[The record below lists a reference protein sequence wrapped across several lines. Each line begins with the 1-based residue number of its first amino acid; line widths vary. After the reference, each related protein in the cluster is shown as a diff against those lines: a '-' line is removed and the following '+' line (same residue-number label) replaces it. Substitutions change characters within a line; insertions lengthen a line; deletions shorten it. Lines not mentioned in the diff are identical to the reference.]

1 MPDSG
6 VSTFQSGSGH
16 GFASSHR
23 GVAPVQSL
31 LRLPLIPPASIGEPQ
46 DHGGR
51 DPPRGA
57 RIGLT
62 VPPGFVTLP
71 IVLGSFGRV
80 LRGSS
85 YTPCEIQF
93 ARRFFCPPMP
103 ADDTAITA
111 GATKGSAPEEGS
123 IMATGTVKWLND
135 AKGFGFITQEGGEDV
150 FVHYSPVQAQG
161 FKSLAEGDRAE
172 VEVTACP
179 KRLPAA
185 NDP

>member
-23 GVAPVQSL
+23 GVVTVQSL
-31 LRLPLIPPASIGEPQ
+31 LTLPLISPASICEPQ

-111 GATKGSAPEEGS
+111 GAKKGKAPEGGS
-123 IMATGTVKWLND
+123 GIG
-135 AKGFGFITQEGGEDV
+135 KGKMKGV
-150 FVHYSPVQAQG
+150 NR
-161 FKSLAEGDRAE
+161 AEG
-172 VEVTACP
+172 VGLLNP
-179 KRLPAA
+179 
-185 NDP
+185 

>member
-6 VSTFQSGSGH
+6 VSTFQGGSGH

-23 GVAPVQSL
+23 GVVTVQSL
-31 LRLPLIPPASIGEPQ
+31 LTLPLISPASICEPQ

-111 GATKGSAPEEGS
+111 GATKGRGPRKGSPWQQGQRSGSTTPRASASSRQKG
-123 IMATGTVKWLND
+123 ARTWLS
-135 AKGFGFITQEGGEDV
+135 TT
-150 FVHYSPVQAQG
+150 P
-161 FKSLAEGDRAE
+161 
-172 VEVTACP
+172 P
-179 KRLPAA
+179 
-185 NDP
+185 

>member
-6 VSTFQSGSGH
+6 VTTFQSGSGH
-16 GFASSHR
+16 GFASTHR
-23 GVAPVQSL
+23 GVVTVQSL

-111 GATKGSAPEEGS
+111 GATRGSGPGGGLIMGTRKKKRLNEAEGF
-123 IMATGTVKWLND
+123 WL
-135 AKGFGFITQEGGEDV
+135 ITQEGGEDALCHH
-150 FVHYSPVQAQG
+150 FA
-161 FKSLAEGDRAE
+161 
-172 VEVTACP
+172 
-179 KRLPAA
+179 
-185 NDP
+185 